1 MTLKNNFRRLLG
13 HTLPLLLLLVCS
25 SCGIYSFTGTT
36 ISPDI
41 KTISI
46 QTIENS
52 TGEGPSNLTQVVTNN
67 MIDYYRR
74 NTNLAVVQDEGD
86 LQLEGRIVSFTYSPA
101 AIQREGQQDLASL
114 NRLTL
119 GVQVRFVNVKQPE
132 KDFDQ
137 TFTISQDF
145 PQNVEITQ
153 LSTAQIEQLSEQLV
167 VDIFNKTVA
176 DW

>member
-1 MTLKNNFRRLLG
+1 MTLKIKTKALG
-13 HTLPLLLLLVCS
+13 YTLALLLLVCS
-25 SCGIYSFTGTT
+25 GCGIYSFSGTT

-67 MIDYYRR
+67 LIDYYRR
-74 NTNLAVVQDEGD
+74 NTNLAIVQGEGD
-86 LQLEGRIVSFTYSPA
+86 LQIAGNIVSFTYSPA
-101 AIQREGQQDLASL
+101 AIQRDGQQDIASL

-119 GVQVRFVNVKQPE
+119 GVQVRFVNTKQPD
-132 KDFDQ
+132 KDFDR
-137 TFTISQDF
+137 TFTIAQDF
-145 PQNVEITQ
+145 PQNLDVTQ
-153 LSTAQIEQLSEQLV
+153 LSTAQIEQLTNQLIQ
-167 VDIFNKTVA
+167 DIFNKTVA

>member
-1 MTLKNNFRRLLG
+1 MTLKTNTRLLG
-13 HTLPLLLLLVCS
+13 YTLLLLLFMCGG
-25 SCGIYSFTGTT
+25 CGIYSFTGTT

-46 QTIENS
+46 QNLENS

-67 MIDYYRR
+67 FKEYYRR
-74 NTNLAVVQDEGD
+74 NTNLAIVQSQGD
-86 LQLEGRIVSFTYSPA
+86 LQLEGQIVSFTYTPA
-101 AIQREGQQDLASL
+101 AIQREGQQDIASL

-119 GVQVRFVNVKQPE
+119 GVQIRFTNVKQPE
-132 KDFDQ
+132 KDFDR
-137 TFTISQDF
+137 TFSISQDF
-145 PQNVEITQ
+145 PQNIDVTQ

-167 VDIFNKTVA
+167 VDVFNKTVA